1 MSLATQFRAAR
12 LTLIRFARSTRA
24 NVAIIFGFSLIPLTI
39 AAGTGIDLARAL
51 VVQTSLTEALD
62 SAGLALGSTSGLT
75 PSQMQTM
82 AQQYFN
88 ANYKTDHSFGTP
100 SAIQVTEQGQQIT
113 LTTSVSV
120 PTTLMAVAG
129 INSLPVNAT
138 SQIVWGQSKLWVALV
153 LDNTGSMTQ
162 TDASG
167 TSKISAL
174 KTASTNLLTMLKGA
188 AVNPGDVM
196 VSIVPFT
203 TGVDVG
209 TANKTATWLSFSAW
223 DATGTGYGSYKF
235 TSGFQ
240 QGRSCTPPQA
250 NCAWVPTNSTHSQ
263 WSGCVMDRTQ
273 NYDVQNDAPAT
284 ATPATL
290 FPAAPPSA
298 WTATSHNP
306 AGDWDMTCPIQLV
319 PLTDV
324 LNTSGFTALNNE
336 VNNMVA
342 GGATNQPIGL
352 EWGWMTL
359 TNSAPFNP
367 GSLPKDTQPI
377 IIILSDGLNTMDR
390 WTGDGSNQD
399 SGTDARM
406 SQICT
411 NVKAAGITVY
421 AVFVDLNGTQGNS
434 TVLQNCASDASKYFD
449 LTSSSEIVATFNQ
462 IGTQIT
468 QLRIAK

>member
-1 MSLATQFRAAR
+1 MSVAKQFRR
-12 LTLIRFARSTRA
+12 KLISFVRSSRA
-24 NVAIIFGFSLIPLTI
+24 NVAIIFGLSLIPITL
-39 AAGTGIDLARAL
+39 AAGVGIDLARGL
-51 VVQTSLTEALD
+51 VVQTSVTAALD
-62 SAGLALGSTSGLT
+62 AAGLALGSTSGLT
-75 PSQMQTM
+75 QSQMQTM

-88 ANYKTDHSFGTP
+88 ANYKADPSFGTP
-100 SAIQVTEQGQQIT
+100 APITVTAAGQQIT
-113 LTTSVSV
+113 LSTSVAV

-129 INSLPVNAT
+129 INTMPVNA
-138 SQIVWGQSKLWVALV
+138 SSEVVWGQSKLWVALV

-203 TGVDVG
+203 VGVNVG
-209 TANKTATWLSFSAW
+209 TANATASWLTFSQW
-223 DATGTGYGSYKF
+223 DAVGTGYGSYKF
-235 TSGFQ
+235 TSGINV
-240 QGRSCTPPQA
+240 GKSCTPPQT
-250 NCAWVPTNSTHSQ
+250 NCGWVATNSSHSQ
-263 WSGCVMDRTQ
+263 WSGCVMDRDQ
-273 NYDVQNDAPAT
+273 SYDVQNTAPNAT
-284 ATPATL
+284 NVPTL
-290 FPAAPPSA
+290 FPAAPPTA
-298 WTATSHNP
+298 WKNPQHTP
-306 AGDWDMTCPIQLV
+306 AGTWNITCPIQLR

-324 LNTSGFTALNNE
+324 LNTSGFTALNTE

-342 GGATNQPIGL
+342 GGGTNQPVGL
-352 EWGWMTL
+352 EMGWMTI
-359 TNSAPFNP
+359 TNSAPFSP

-377 IIILSDGLNTMDR
+377 IIILSDGLNTLDR

-406 SQICT
+406 AQVCT
-411 NVKAAGITVY
+411 NVKAAGVTVY

-434 TVLQNCASDASKYFD
+434 TVLQNCASDPSKYFD
-449 LTSSSEIVATFNQ
+449 LTSSTEIVATFNE